1 MRSCLPFALIAAIA
15 LTHSSC
21 ATAGTRAGMGGSDP
35 ARSTAYDTHRLM
47 RNLEESVTTS
57 VSRLNET
64 TAELLVRIEASDRE
78 MRRLMSVAEENQVKL
93 ELLQQSIDDLTAT
106 IYKQFNLSPPTR
118 RSIRGIS
125 RTPTSDVERGEIIVL
140 APPGDPTSFTTPP
153 VEVLP
158 PPPLDAEA
166 HYRQAQG
173 LYSKQDY
180 GRALEQFSSHLALFP
195 ESKYAGNAQ
204 YWRAH
209 CLFKLGEYE
218 TAIDEF
224 DLFRTLYPASGKV
237 PTSMHNQAV
246 SFSRLGQSERA
257 IELFKNLILQY
268 PNDAAAESAREKLR
282 SLQGLP

>member
-21 ATAGTRAGMGGSDP
+21 ATAGGRVGTGGLDP
-35 ARSTAYDTHRLM
+35 VRSTVYDTHRM
-47 RNLEESVTTS
+47 MQNLEESVGAS

-64 TAELLVRIEASDRE
+64 TAELLVRIESSDRE

-106 IYKQFNLSPPTR
+106 IYKQFNLSPPIR
-118 RSIRGIS
+118 RSLAGTLRA
-125 RTPTSDVERGEIIVL
+125 PSDVERGEIIVL
-140 APPGDPTSFTTPP
+140 APDDRQTFVPSVDP
-153 VEVLP
+153 VP

-166 HYRQAQG
+166 HYRQAQE
-173 LYSKQDY
+173 LYSTQDY
-180 GRALEQFSSHLALFP
+180 GHALEQFSSHLDLFP
-195 ESKYAGNAQ
+195 GSKYVGNAQ

-257 IELFKNLILQY
+257 IELFKDLILQY

>member
-1 MRSCLPFALIAAIA
+1 MRTCLPFVLVAVALIH
-15 LTHSSC
+15 TSC
-21 ATAGTRAGMGGSDP
+21 ATAGGRVGMGGSDP
-35 ARSTAYDTHRLM
+35 ARSTVYDTHRM
-47 RNLEESVTTS
+47 MQNLEEGVSAS

-64 TAELLVRIEASDRE
+64 TAELLVRIESSDRE

-106 IYKQFNLSPPTR
+106 IYKQFNLSPPIR
-118 RSIRGIS
+118 RSLTGALRAPS
-125 RTPTSDVERGEIIVL
+125 PVERGEIIVL
-140 APPGDPTSFTTPP
+140 APDDRQTFVPSVDP
-153 VEVLP
+153 VP

-166 HYRQAQG
+166 HYRQAQE
-173 LYSKQDY
+173 LYSTQDY
-180 GRALEQFSSHLALFP
+180 GRALEQFSSHLNLFP
-195 ESKYAGNAQ
+195 GSKYVGNAQ

-224 DLFRTLYPASGKV
+224 DLFRSLNPASGKV
-237 PTSMHNQAV
+237 PTAMHNQAV

-257 IELFKNLILQY
+257 IEMFKDLILQY

>member
-1 MRSCLPFALIAAIA
+1 MRTCLPFALIAIVA

-21 ATAGTRAGMGGSDP
+21 ATAGGRVGAAGSDP
-35 ARSTAYDTHRLM
+35 VRSTVYDTHRMTQKLD
-47 RNLEESVTTS
+47 TS
-57 VSRLNET
+57 LSRLNET

-106 IYKQFNLSPPTR
+106 IYKQFNLSPPSR
-118 RSIRGIS
+118 
-125 RTPTSDVERGEIIVL
+125 RTPRGPARPPSPVDMEGEGIIVV
-140 APPGDPTSFTTPP
+140 PPDGTQPFLPSVD
-153 VEVLP
+153 LIP

-166 HYRQAQG
+166 HYRQAQNM
-173 LYSKQDY
+173 YSTQDY
-180 GRALEQFSSHLALFP
+180 GRALEQFSTHLALFP
-195 ESKYAGNAQ
+195 ASKYVGNAQ

-209 CLFKLGEYE
+209 CLFKLGEFE

-224 DLFRTLYPASGKV
+224 DLFRTRYPTSGKV
-237 PTSMHNQAV
+237 PTAMHNQAV

-257 IELFKNLILQY
+257 KELFKDLILQY

>member
-1 MRSCLPFALIAAIA
+1 MRTCLPFALIAIIA
-15 LTHSSC
+15 FTHSSC
-21 ATAGTRAGMGGSDP
+21 ATAGGRMGAAGSDP
-35 ARSTAYDTHRLM
+35 VRSTVYDTHRM
-47 RNLEESVTTS
+47 TQNLDSS
-57 VSRLNET
+57 LSRLNET

-93 ELLQQSIDDLTAT
+93 ELLQQSIDDLTST
-106 IYKQFNLSPPTR
+106 IYKQFNLSPPPR
-118 RSIRGIS
+118 RSLTGPLGRPS
-125 RTPTSDVERGEIIVL
+125 NVDVESGGIIVVV
-140 APPGDPTSFTTPP
+140 PDDTQPIVPP
-153 VEVLP
+153 VDLAP

-166 HYRQAQG
+166 HYRQAQEM
-173 LYSKQDY
+173 YSTQDY
-180 GRALEQFSSHLALFP
+180 GRALEQFSAHLALFP
-195 ESKYAGNAQ
+195 TSKYAGNAQ

-224 DLFRTLYPASGKV
+224 DLFRARYPASGKV
-237 PTSMHNQAV
+237 PTAMHNQAV

-257 IELFKNLILQY
+257 IELFKDLILQY